1 MVSSSWSVLCWNK
14 ELTFYDGLVLVF
26 WALRGTQVSQL
37 LAISAAGDVG
47 LDLEAVALPVI
58 QASHL
63 YHTCVVVGCFL
74 WTTEGKGP
82 WCHSRMLKTAV
93 VMSVCGGCSSL
104 CQCSYSSSRWLCS
117 GAAQRRCPSKS
128 AGVYRWRWQW
138 VSLSRSGWR
147 CLHWPPAWTW
157 ACRVQL
163 WRRSIFET
171 AGYVHMCVLWSLKS
185 LLTFQYYTELNEND
199 SFNKQLMCW
208 HKMISFSLSLLN
220 DHINNLLMLTLLSG
234 PVDRTTPDDRVSH
247 CGPLRTL
254 SSHWRTLQ
262 VVQNKKTGVFVCL
275 FTFQIL

>member
-1 MVSSSWSVLCWNK
+1 MSLKVCRCWPLAMAVGESV
-14 ELTFYDGLVLVF
+14 TF
-26 WALRGTQVSQL
+26 R
-37 LAISAAGDVG
+37 
-47 LDLEAVALPVI
+47 VALP
-58 QASHL
+58 SL
-63 YHTCVVVGCFL
+63 T
-74 WTTEGKGP
+74 
-82 WCHSRMLKTAV
+82 S
-93 VMSVCGGCSSL
+93 SVNLGL
-104 CQCSYSSSRWLCS
+104 SSSAVEEKYFWNCWIC
-117 GAAQRRCPSKS
+117 A
-128 AGVYRWRWQW
+128 
-138 VSLSRSGWR
+138 
-147 CLHWPPAWTW
+147 H
-157 ACRVQL
+157 
-163 WRRSIFET
+163 
-171 AGYVHMCVLWSLKS
+171 VLWSLKS